1 MTKLAAKAL
10 SMAATVL
17 LLLFCCGAQGSVSK
31 SDPLTE
37 LSRSLQRVIAKVAPT
52 TVTLEVVAYVPPG
65 DEDDSLASTQHGRQR
80 LTKAHV
86 IGSGVIVDSGGYII
100 TNAHVVDGAKLLRVT
115 LNETLRA
122 THARAV
128 GEFTSTTFDGHIV
141 GVFKEADLALV
152 KIQASGLPAMLFA
165 NSNAV
170 EPGQLVFAVGSPEGY
185 GSSVSM
191 GIVSAVG
198 RDSGTGEGATF
209 IQTDAAISPGSSG
222 GALVNANGDLVG
234 ITSFVI
240 MGNGGNEGLGFAL
253 PSNLVHSIF
262 EELKTAGRVNY
273 GGIGIRVQNMTPTL
287 ATGLHISR
295 EWGVIVADVAPDSSA
310 EKAGLQIQDLI
321 VAIDGQPLAN
331 PPQFIASLYGKRVG
345 SQVRLDVVRG
355 SQPLVLTVSVV
366 ERTPEP
372 QELPDPPGVERGLIA
387 KLGIVCIPVN
397 QRPASSATLRSKSG
411 LIVISKLEGA
421 EIGSDLM
428 SGDVIRSIN
437 GMPITSVE
445 DLRSEL
451 DKLGPGASAVLQVE
465 RERQFGYMSFEV
477 D

>member
-1 MTKLAAKAL
+1 MTKLAGKAL
-10 SMAATVL
+10 STAASVL
-17 LLLFCCGAQGSVSK
+17 VLLFCCGAQSSARK
-31 SDPLTE
+31 PNPLTE
-37 LSRSLQRVIAKVAPT
+37 LSRSLQRVIAKVSPT

-65 DEDDSLASTQHGRQR
+65 DENRGLASTQHGRQR
-80 LTKAHV
+80 LTKARF
-86 IGSGVIVDSGGYII
+86 IGSGVIVDSHGYII
-100 TNAHVVDGAKLLRVT
+100 TNAHVVEGAKLLRVT

-122 THARAV
+122 THARTV

-152 KIQASGLPAMLFA
+152 KIQATGLPAMQFA
-165 NSNAV
+165 NSDAI

-198 RDSGTGEGATF
+198 RDSGTGEGTTF

-253 PSNLVHSIF
+253 PSNLVRSIF

-273 GGIGIRVQNMTPTL
+273 GGMGISVQNMTPTL
-287 ATGLHISR
+287 ALGLHISR
-295 EWGVIVADVAPDSSA
+295 EWGIIVSDVAPDSPA
-310 EKAGLQIQDLI
+310 EKAGVQIQDLI
-321 VAIDGQPLAN
+321 VAIDGQTLAN
-331 PPQFIASLYGKRVG
+331 PPQFFASLYSKRVG
-345 SQVRLDVVRG
+345 SQARLEVVRG
-355 SQPLVLTVSVV
+355 SQSVVLTVSVAQ
-366 ERTPEP
+366 RIPEP
-372 QELPDPPGVERGLIA
+372 QELPDAPSLERGLVA
-387 KLGIVCIPVN
+387 KLGIVCTPVN
-397 QRPASSATLRSKSG
+397 QRATSSAMLRSNSG
-411 LIVISKLEGA
+411 LIVITKLEGA
-421 EIGSDLM
+421 EISSDLI
-428 SGDVIRSIN
+428 SGDVIRSLN
-437 GMPITSVE
+437 GMPITSIE

-451 DKLGPGASAVLQVE
+451 DKVALGTGVVLQVE
-465 RERQFGYMSFEV
+465 RERQFRYMSFEV